1 MKTCPRNLRL
11 ERVVVDREQRS
22 EQEPV
27 AKGRRIFRVG
37 ISGSYGG
44 LNLGDEAILDGIVKG
59 LRRALPVEITV
70 FSRDADDTRSRHAV
84 ERVVPVRKLSRDEV
98 LPEIQRLDLFILGG
112 GGILFDGEAQ
122 IFLREVILA
131 HEHRVPV
138 MVYAISAG
146 PLKER
151 ATQTMVREGL
161 ERAAVVTVRE
171 RDARRVLED
180 VGVHREIVVTAD
192 PALLLE
198 PEPLPADA
206 LKREGLD
213 NGRQLVGV
221 SVREP
226 GAAAPDISEATY
238 HKLLADAA
246 DFMVDRY
253 DADVVFVP
261 LEPKMLDVQQAHAV
275 VARMLRAQRATVLKG
290 DYTSGQLVS
299 LMRHFAFAVGMRLH
313 FLIFA
318 SLQNVPFVAL
328 PYAPKVGGLID
339 DLGIEMP
346 PLQQV
351 SAGRLIAHIDHAWDR
366 RRMLQARIRRALP
379 SLRARALENNDI
391 AARLLMHSVQGGA
404 GKGTAARAVAS

>member
-1 MKTCPRNLRL
+1 MAGMAK
-11 ERVVVDREQRS
+11 S
-22 EQEPV
+22 KEP
-27 AKGRRIFRVG
+27 FRVG

-44 LNLGDEAILDGIVKG
+44 LNLGDEAILKSIVKQ
-59 LRRALPVEITV
+59 LRRSLPVEITV
-70 FSRDADDTRSRHAV
+70 FSRDADDTRARHEV

-98 LPEIQRLDLFILGG
+98 LPEVQRLDLLILGG

-122 IFLREVILA
+122 VFLREVMLA

-138 MVYAISAG
+138 MVYAVSAG
-146 PLKER
+146 PLR
-151 ATQTMVREGL
+151 DPAVQQLVRDGL
-161 ERAAVVTVRE
+161 SRAAVVTVRE
-171 RDARRVLED
+171 RGARQVLED

-198 PEPLPADA
+198 PEPLARDV

-213 NGRQLVGV
+213 HGRQLVGM

-226 GAAAPDISEATY
+226 GAAAPEIGEQAY

-253 DADVVFVP
+253 DADIAFVP
-261 LEPKMLDVQQAHAV
+261 MEPKMQDVQHCHAV

-290 DYTSGQLVS
+290 DYSSGQLLALV
-299 LMRHFAFAVGMRLH
+299 RHFAFAVGMRLH

-318 SLQNVPFVAL
+318 SLQEVPFAAL
-328 PYAPKVGGLID
+328 PYAPKVTGFLD

-346 PLQQV
+346 PFAQV
-351 SAGRLIAHIDHAWDR
+351 SAGQLIAYIDHAWDR
-366 RRMLQARIRRALP
+366 RRPLQARTSRALP
-379 SLRARALENNDI
+379 ALRERALVSNEI
-391 AARLLMHSVQGGA
+391 AVRLLKQSVTGTLGA
-404 GKGTAARAVAS
+404 A

>member
-1 MKTCPRNLRL
+1 M
-11 ERVVVDREQRS
+11 
-22 EQEPV
+22 
-27 AKGRRIFRVG
+27 AKSKPTFRVG

-44 LNLGDEAILDGIVKG
+44 LNLGDEAILKGIVKE
-59 LRRALPVEITV
+59 LRGSLPVEITV
-70 FSRDADDTRSRHAV
+70 FSRDAEDTKARHKV

-98 LPEIQRLDLFILGG
+98 LPEVQRLDLLILGG

-122 IFLREVILA
+122 VFLREVMLA

-146 PLKER
+146 PLKDP
-151 ATQTMVREGL
+151 AAQKVVHDGL
-161 ERAAVVTVRE
+161 GAAAVVTVRE
-171 RDARRVLED
+171 RGARQVLEEI
-180 VGVHREIVVTAD
+180 GVRREILVTAD

-198 PEPLPADA
+198 PEPLPKDA

-213 NGRQLVGV
+213 HGRHLVGV

-226 GAAAPDISEATY
+226 GAAAPEIGEQAY

-261 LEPKMLDVQQAHAV
+261 LEPRMIDVQQAHAV
-275 VARMLRAQRATVLKG
+275 VAQMLRAPRATVLKG
-290 DYTSGQLVS
+290 EYTSGQLLS
-299 LMRHFAFAVGMRLH
+299 LMNHFAFAVGMRLH

-328 PYAPKVGGLID
+328 PYAPKVGGFLE

-346 PLQQV
+346 PLQLV
-351 SAGRLIAHIDHAWDR
+351 SAGRLIAYIDHAWDR
-366 RRMLQARIRRALP
+366 RRLLQGRIGRALP
-379 SLRARALENNDI
+379 KLRDRAAQTNDL
-391 AARLLMHSVQGGA
+391 AVRLLSQSV
-404 GKGTAARAVAS
+404 KGTAGSGATAKKLAS

>member
-1 MKTCPRNLRL
+1 M
-11 ERVVVDREQRS
+11 
-22 EQEPV
+22 
-27 AKGRRIFRVG
+27 AKSKRAFRVG

-44 LNLGDEAILDGIVKG
+44 LNLGDEAILKGIVKQ
-59 LRRALPVEITV
+59 LRRSLPVEITV
-70 FSRDADDTRSRHAV
+70 FSRDADDTKARHEV
-84 ERVVPVRKLSRDEV
+84 DRVVPVRKLSRDEV
-98 LPEIQRLDLFILGG
+98 LPEVQRLDLLILGG

-122 IFLREVILA
+122 VFLREVMLA

-146 PLKER
+146 PLKDR
-151 ATQTMVREGL
+151 GAQSMVQDGL
-161 ERAAVVTVRE
+161 GRAAVVTVRE
-171 RDARRVLED
+171 RGARQVLED
-180 VGVHREIVVTAD
+180 VGVHREILVTAD

-198 PEPLPADA
+198 PEPLPKDA

-226 GAAAPDISEATY
+226 GAAAPDISEQAY

-275 VARMLRAQRATVLKG
+275 VAQMLRAQRATVLRG
-290 DYTSGQLVS
+290 NYTSAQLLS

-318 SLQNVPFVAL
+318 SLENVPFVAL
-328 PYAPKVGGLID
+328 PYAPKVGGFLD

-351 SAGRLIAHIDHAWDR
+351 SAGRLIAYIDHAWDR
-366 RRMLQARIRRALP
+366 RRLLQGRIKRALP
-379 SLRARALENNDI
+379 GLRERALETNAI
-391 AARLLMHSVQGGA
+391 AVRLLSQSVKGNAGSGA
-404 GKGTAARAVAS
+404 TAKASAS

>member
-1 MKTCPRNLRL
+1 M
-11 ERVVVDREQRS
+11 
-22 EQEPV
+22 
-27 AKGRRIFRVG
+27 AKSKQAFRVG

-44 LNLGDEAILDGIVKG
+44 LNLGDEAILKGIVKQ

-70 FSRDADDTRSRHAV
+70 FSRDADDTKARHKV
-84 ERVVPVRKLSRDEV
+84 DRVVPVRKLSRDEV
-98 LPEIQRLDLFILGG
+98 LPEVERLDLLILGG

-122 IFLREVILA
+122 VFLREVMLA

-146 PLKER
+146 PLR
-151 ATQTMVREGL
+151 DPAAQGAVRDGL
-161 ERAAVVTVRE
+161 GLAAVVTVRE
-171 RDARRVLED
+171 RGARQVLED
-180 VGVHREIVVTAD
+180 IGVHREILITAD

-198 PEPLPADA
+198 PEPLPKDA

-213 NGRQLVGV
+213 HGRQLVGV

-226 GAAAPDISEATY
+226 GAAAPDIGTQAY

-275 VARMLRAQRATVLKG
+275 VAQMLRAQRATVLRG
-290 DYTSGQLVS
+290 DYTSGQLLS
-299 LMRHFAFAVGMRLH
+299 LMKSFTFAVGMRLH

-328 PYAPKVGGLID
+328 PYAPKVGGFLD

-346 PLQQV
+346 PLEQV

-366 RRMLQARIRRALP
+366 RRLLQARIGRALP
-379 SLRARALENNDI
+379 ALRERALHNTEI
-391 AARLLMHSVQGGA
+391 AVRLLSQSVRGGV
-404 GKGTAARAVAS
+404 AAKPAA

>member
-1 MKTCPRNLRL
+1 M
-11 ERVVVDREQRS
+11 
-22 EQEPV
+22 
-27 AKGRRIFRVG
+27 AKSKPAFRVG

-44 LNLGDEAILDGIVKG
+44 LNLGDEAILKGIVKE
-59 LRRALPVEITV
+59 LRGSLPVEITV
-70 FSRDADDTRSRHAV
+70 FSRDAEDTKARHEV
-84 ERVVPVRKLSRDEV
+84 DRVVPVRKLSRDEV
-98 LPEIQRLDLFILGG
+98 LPEVQRLDLLILGG

-122 IFLREVILA
+122 VFLREIMLA

-146 PLKER
+146 PLKDP
-151 ATQTMVREGL
+151 AAQKAVQDGL
-161 ERAAVVTVRE
+161 GAAAVVTVRE
-171 RDARRVLED
+171 RGARQVLED
-180 VGVHREIVVTAD
+180 IGVRREILVTAD

-198 PEPLPADA
+198 PEPLPKDA

-213 NGRQLVGV
+213 HGRHLVGV

-226 GAAAPDISEATY
+226 GAAAPEIGEQAY

-261 LEPKMLDVQQAHAV
+261 LEPRMIDVQQAHAV
-275 VARMLRAQRATVLKG
+275 VAQMLRAPRATVLKG
-290 DYTSGQLVS
+290 EYTSGQLLS
-299 LMRHFAFAVGMRLH
+299 LMKHFAFAVGMRLH

-318 SLQNVPFVAL
+318 SLQKVPFVAL
-328 PYAPKVGGLID
+328 PYAPKVAGFLD

-351 SAGRLIAHIDHAWDR
+351 SAGRLIAYIDHAWDR
-366 RRMLQARIRRALP
+366 RRLLQGRISRALP
-379 SLRARALENNDI
+379 GLRERAAATNDI
-391 AARLLMHSVQGGA
+391 AVRLLSQSVKGSAGSGA
-404 GKGTAARAVAS
+404 TAKKLAS

>member
-1 MKTCPRNLRL
+1 M
-11 ERVVVDREQRS
+11 
-22 EQEPV
+22 
-27 AKGRRIFRVG
+27 AKSKQTFKIG

-44 LNLGDEAILDGIVKG
+44 LNLGDEAILKGIVKG
-59 LRRALPVEITV
+59 LRGSLAVEITV
-70 FSRDADDTRSRHAV
+70 FSRDPEDTKQRHGV

-98 LPEIQRLDLFILGG
+98 LPEIQRLDLLVLGG

-122 IFLREVILA
+122 VFLREVGLA

-146 PLKER
+146 PLKDP
-151 ATQTMVREGL
+151 AAQKVVRDGL
-161 ERAAVVTVRE
+161 NRAAVVTVRE
-171 RDARRVLED
+171 RGARQVLED
-180 VGVHREIVVTAD
+180 IDLQREIIVTAD

-213 NGRQLVGV
+213 TGRNLVGM

-226 GAAAPDISEATY
+226 GAAAPDISEQAY

-253 DADVVFVP
+253 DADIVFVP
-261 LEPKMLDVQQAHAV
+261 MEPKMLDVQHCHAV
-275 VARMLRAQRATVLKG
+275 VAQMLRAQRAMVLKG
-290 DYTSGQLVS
+290 DYTSGQLLS
-299 LMRHFAFAVGMRLH
+299 LMKRLDFAVGMRLH

-328 PYAPKVGGLID
+328 PYAPKVGGFLD
-339 DLGIEMP
+339 DLKIEMP
-346 PLQQV
+346 PLMQV
-351 SAGRLIAHIDHAWDR
+351 SAGRLIAYIDNAWDR
-366 RRMLQARIRRALP
+366 RRQLKARIERAMP
-379 SLRARALENNDI
+379 GLRERALETNAI
-391 AARLLMHSVQGGA
+391 AVRLLTQSVTGTRGA
-404 GKGTAARAVAS
+404 A